1 MIKIDNII
9 RIDNEE
15 FFVITN
21 MNYNNID
28 YFFVNQIDE
37 KDESLN
43 VYKIVFEENN
53 KINVLTDN
61 DLIKTA
67 KIALAHLNEF
77 PNYYNK
83 EYGLLVFEDFL
94 KSKLK

>member
-61 DLIKTA
+61 DLINLLLPQFEE
-67 KIALAHLNEF
+67 KINKLLKELGDNNEWEF
-77 PNYYNK
+77 TIY
-83 EYGLLVFEDFL
+83 
-94 KSKLK
+94 

>member
-1 MIKIDNII
+1 MIKIDDII

-61 DLIKTA
+61 DLINLLLPQFEE
-67 KIALAHLNEF
+67 KINKLLKELGDNNEWEF
-77 PNYYNK
+77 TIY
-83 EYGLLVFEDFL
+83 
-94 KSKLK
+94 

>member
-1 MIKIDNII
+1 MIKIDDII

-61 DLIKTA
+61 DLINLLLPQFEE
-67 KIALAHLNEF
+67 KINKLLYELVDNNE
-77 PNYYNK
+77 
-83 EYGLLVFEDFL
+83 
-94 KSKLK
+94 

>member
-1 MIKIDNII
+1 MIKIDDII

-61 DLIKTA
+61 DLINILLPQFEE
-67 KIALAHLNEF
+67 KINKLLKELGDNNE
-77 PNYYNK
+77 
-83 EYGLLVFEDFL
+83 
-94 KSKLK
+94 

>member
-1 MIKIDNII
+1 
-9 RIDNEE
+9 
-15 FFVITN
+15 

-61 DLIKTA
+61 DLINLLLPQFEE
-67 KIALAHLNEF
+67 KINKLLKELGDNNE
-77 PNYYNK
+77 
-83 EYGLLVFEDFL
+83 
-94 KSKLK
+94 

>member
-1 MIKIDNII
+1 MIKIDDII

-61 DLIKTA
+61 DLINLLLPQFEE
-67 KIALAHLNEF
+67 KINKLLKELGDNNE
-77 PNYYNK
+77 
-83 EYGLLVFEDFL
+83 
-94 KSKLK
+94 

>member
-61 DLIKTA
+61 DLINLLLPQFEE
-67 KIALAHLNEF
+67 KINKLLKELGDNNE
-77 PNYYNK
+77 
-83 EYGLLVFEDFL
+83 
-94 KSKLK
+94 